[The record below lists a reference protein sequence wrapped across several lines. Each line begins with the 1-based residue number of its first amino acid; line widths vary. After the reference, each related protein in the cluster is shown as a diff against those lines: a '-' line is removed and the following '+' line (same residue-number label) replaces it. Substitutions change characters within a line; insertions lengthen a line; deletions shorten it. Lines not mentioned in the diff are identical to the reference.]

1 MSDRS
6 PAQGLYGTFV
16 PLPLVHLTDKLGFQ
30 HVHIAPEA
38 FKVAKAEFPDQ
49 IAFWQNALPDYLKGN
64 LESVRE
70 PTYVTVP
77 GNSRTDGSAQR
88 CPSPP
93 DRRRPSIH
101 RS

>member
-1 MSDRS
+1 VADTP

-49 IAFWQNALPDYLKGN
+49 IDLWQNALPESLKGK

-70 PTYVTVP
+70 HAHVSVL
-77 GNSRTDGSAQR
+77 
-88 CPSPP
+88 
-93 DRRRPSIH
+93 
-101 RS
+101 